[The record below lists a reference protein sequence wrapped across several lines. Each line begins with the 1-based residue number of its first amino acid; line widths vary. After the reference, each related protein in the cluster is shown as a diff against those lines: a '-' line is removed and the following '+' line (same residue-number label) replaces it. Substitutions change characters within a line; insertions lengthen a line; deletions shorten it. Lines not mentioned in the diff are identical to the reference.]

1 MRRTLFVVA
10 LATALAAL
18 LRSAA
23 APDPTGTRIPG
34 VPPPGEDHPAFA
46 RAGDP
51 PVESYP
57 ASRTSLAFQDLS
69 RFAGDGPTP
78 FAGEQPAKDPAPQ
91 AAAVLDLAEQARA
104 KAAAGEWKKAAA
116 LWERVVRLNPVQ
128 PYYWNA
134 LGDAHYRA
142 ADYKAAVP
150 AYERAIELGAPLW
163 GVVNPAAYNVVC
175 CHALAGDKEL
185 AIKALERALA
195 MGFPDLGRPA
205 RDPNLASLRDDSRFR
220 KLLWLD
226 DVSKMSREEGW
237 RYDLAVLASEV
248 RRKGFLVHR
257 PVTPEQFD
265 AKLRELRDAVPKLT
279 DAQAVLALVK
289 LMTFLGDG
297 HTTVLPGGE
306 NAAFRT
312 ALPVQFYW
320 FAEGLFVISADP
332 KHKDLLGAQVL
343 QLDGRPASDVLDA
356 MAPYVSRDRGNP
368 MWPKQLT
375 PYTLRSLTLLHAA
388 GQIKVPER
396 VTLTVRDLGGAK
408 RDVTVAADDTQPNI
422 WNQMPNPPKWVN
434 FASAVGEPPLYLRS
448 MDRNYWF
455 EYLADHKA
463 VYFQFNRVLD
473 GDKESLAQFTERLF
487 RFIDEK
493 DVGRLVI
500 DMRWN
505 NGGNTALSQPLL
517 LALVG
522 NRKVNQRGKLFVIIG
537 RRTYSAA
544 QNTATYFERYT
555 NATFVGEPTGSSPN
569 FVGEEFPVTLPYS
582 KVVVNVSHLYWES
595 SVPQDQRIWLA
606 PHVYAP
612 PTFADFRAGRDPALG
627 AILEYRAP

>member
-1 MRRTLFVVA
+1 MRRTLVLAA
-10 LATALAAL
+10 LAVVLATL

-23 APDPTGTRIPG
+23 AP
-34 VPPPGEDHPAFA
+34 H
-46 RAGDP
+46 P
-51 PVESYP
+51 PVESHP
-57 ASRTSLAFQDLS
+57 ANRIATGFPGLPLFVGDGPAP
-69 RFAGDGPTP
+69 FAGD
-78 FAGEQPAKDPAPQ
+78 QPAKDPAPQ
-91 AAAVLDLAEQARA
+91 PAAVLDLAGQARA
-104 KAAAGEWKKAAA
+104 KAAAREWKEAAA
-116 LWERVVRLNPVQ
+116 LWERVVRLNPVH
-128 PYYWNA
+128 PSYWNA

-142 ADYKAAVP
+142 TDYKAAVP
-150 AYERAIELGAPLW
+150 ACEKAIELGAPIW

-175 CHALAGDKEL
+175 CHALAGDKER
-185 AIKALERALA
+185 AILALERALA

-205 RDPNLASLRDDSRFR
+205 RDPNLASLRDDARF
-220 KLLWLD
+220 KKMLWLD

-237 RYDLAVLASEV
+237 RYDLSVLASEV

-265 AKLRELRDAVPKLT
+265 AKLREVREAIPKLT
-279 DAQAVLALVK
+279 DAQAVLAVVK

-297 HTTVLPGGE
+297 HTTVLPFGE
-306 NAAFRT
+306 NPAFRT

-332 KHKDLLGAQVL
+332 KYKDLLGAQVL
-343 QLDGRPASDVLDA
+343 QLDGRPAADVLDA
-356 MAPYVSRDRGNP
+356 MTPYVSRDRGNP
-368 MWPKQLT
+368 MWPKQIT
-375 PYTLRSLTLLHAA
+375 PYMLRSLVLLHAA
-388 GQIKVPER
+388 GQVKGPER
-396 VTLTVRDLGGAK
+396 VTLTVRDLGGAR
-408 RDVTVAADDTQPNI
+408 RDVAVAADATQPNI
-422 WNQMPNPPKWVN
+422 WNQLPNPPSWVN
-434 FASAVGEPPLYLRS
+434 FASTVGAPPPYLRS

-455 EYLADHKA
+455 EYLADRKT
-463 VYFQFNRVLD
+463 VYFQYNRVLD
-473 GDKESLAQFTERLF
+473 GEKESLAQFTERLF

-493 DVGRLVI
+493 DVDRLVI

-505 NGGNTALSQPLL
+505 NGGNTSLSHPLL
-517 LALVG
+517 LALIG

-544 QNTATYFERYT
+544 QNTVTYIERYT

-582 KVVVNVSHLYWES
+582 KVVANVSHLYWQS

-612 PTFADFRAGRDPALG
+612 PTFADFRAGRDPALA

>member
-1 MRRTLFVVA
+1 MRRTLF
-10 LATALAAL
+10 LAAL
-18 LRSAA
+18 AVVLATLLRSPAV
-23 APDPTGTRIPG
+23 PDPTCVRPLD
-34 VPPPGEDHPAFA
+34 VSVAGEGHAAFPQ
-46 RAGDP
+46 AGDP
-51 PVESYP
+51 PPHSYP
-57 ASRTSLAFQDLS
+57 ASQTAPGFQ
-69 RFAGDGPTP
+69 GPTRTVGYGP
-78 FAGEQPAKDPAPQ
+78 TSFNPYEPAKDPAPQ
-91 AAAVLDLAEQARA
+91 PAIVLDLAEQARD
-104 KAAAGEWKKAAA
+104 KAAAREWTEAAA
-116 LWERVVRLNPVQ
+116 LWERVVRLNPVN
-128 PYYWNA
+128 PNYWNA

-150 AYERAIELGAPLW
+150 AYEKAIERGAPIW
-163 GVVNPAAYNVVC
+163 GVVSPAAYNVVC

-220 KLLWLD
+220 KMLWLE

-237 RYDLAVLASEV
+237 RYDLSVLASEV
-248 RRKGFLVHR
+248 HRKGFLVHR

-265 AKLRELRDAVPKLT
+265 AKLRELREAVPKLT
-279 DAQAVLALVK
+279 DAQALLAVVK

-297 HTTVLPGGE
+297 HTTVLPAGE
-306 NAAFRT
+306 NPAFRT
-312 ALPVQFYW
+312 AAPLQFYW
-320 FAEGLFVISADP
+320 FAEGLFVISADT

-343 QLDGRPASDVLDA
+343 QLDGRPAADVLAA

-368 MWPKQLT
+368 MWPKQIT
-375 PYTLRSLTLLHAA
+375 PYMLRSLVLLHAA
-388 GQIKVPER
+388 GQIKGPER
-396 VTLTVRDLGGAK
+396 VTLTVRDPGGAQ
-408 RDVTVAADDTQPNI
+408 RDVAVAADATQPNI
-422 WNQMPNPPKWVN
+422 WNQLPNPPSWVN
-434 FASAVGEPPLYLRS
+434 FASTVGAPPLYLRS

-455 EYLADHKA
+455 EYLADRKT
-463 VYFQFNRVLD
+463 VYFQYNRVLD
-473 GDKESLAQFTERLF
+473 DEKESLAQFTERLF

-493 DVGRLVI
+493 DVERLVI

-505 NGGNTALSQPLL
+505 NGGNTSLSHPLL

-522 NRKVNQRGKLFVIIG
+522 NRKINRRGKLFEIIG

-544 QNTATYFERYT
+544 QNTVTYIERYT

-582 KVVVNVSHLYWES
+582 KIVANVSHLYWES
-595 SVPQDQRIWLA
+595 SVPQDQRVWLA
-606 PHVYAP
+606 PHVYTT
-612 PTFADFRAGRDPALG
+612 PTFGDFRAGRDPALE